1 MKRALRLTTLLTPV
15 TAWLVLFSLIPLGVM
30 AVYSFQG
37 STTGAVDGIFTLSN
51 YERFLS
57 NSSFQTVLWRS
68 ALIALA
74 TALFSVVMAYPL
86 AYYLT
91 FHAGRSGVTMLT
103 LLIAPAWTS
112 ELLRILAWKL
122 MLGSNGGINYLFTL
136 AGLIPEGSPLIQFG
150 PATVIITLVYTW
162 IPFAAMPIYASL
174 GRIERSLLEAS
185 ADLGEN
191 PVRSFLRVTLPLSL
205 PGVVASFFY
214 VFVPSLGE
222 WVTPS
227 MVGGTT
233 GIMFGNLIQDQFAR
247 ALNWPLGAAFSLVML
262 LVALVLTILM
272 TRFVPLSD
280 LLEAG

>member
-37 STTGAVDGIFTLSN
+37 STIGAVNGIFTFSN
-51 YERFLS
+51 YERFLT
-57 NSSFQTVLWRS
+57 NSAFQTVLWRS
-68 ALIALA
+68 ALIALV
-74 TALFSVVMAYPL
+74 TAIFSVVMAYPL
-86 AYYLT
+86 AYYIA
-91 FHAGRSGVTMLT
+91 FHAGKSGVTLMT
-103 LLIAPAWTS
+103 LMIAPAWTS

-122 MLGSNGGINYLFTL
+122 MLGSNGGLNYLFNL
-136 AGLIPEGSPLIQFG
+136 AGWVPEGSSLIQFG
-150 PATVIITLVYTW
+150 PVTVIITLVYTW

-191 PVRSFLRVTLPLSL
+191 PLRSFLRVTLPLSL

-247 ALNWPLGAAFSLVML
+247 ALNWPLGAAFSLIML
-262 LVALVLTILM
+262 LLALVLTILM
-272 TRFVPLSD
+272 TRVLPLSD

>member
-37 STTGAVDGIFTLSN
+37 NATGAVNGIFTLTN
-51 YERFLS
+51 YQRFLS
-57 NSSFQTVLWRS
+57 SSSFQTVLWRS
-68 ALIALA
+68 SWIALA
-74 TALFSVVMAYPL
+74 TALFSVAMSYPL
-86 AYYLT
+86 AYFLS
-91 FHAGRSGVTMLT
+91 FHARKSGVTLMT

-136 AGLIPEGSPLIQFG
+136 AGLIPQGSPFIQFG
-150 PATVIITLVYTW
+150 PVTVIITLVYTW
-162 IPFAAMPIYASL
+162 IPFAAMPIFASL
-174 GRIERSLLEAS
+174 GRIERPLLEAA

-191 PVRSFLRVTLPLSL
+191 PFRSFLRVTLPLSM
-205 PGVVASFFY
+205 PGVVAAFFY

-233 GIMFGNLIQDQFAR
+233 GIMFGNLIQDQFVQ
-247 ALNWPLGAAFSLVML
+247 ALNWPLGAAFSLIMM
-262 LVALVLTILM
+262 LVALILTILI
-272 TRFVPLSD
+272 TYFVPLTE
-280 LLEAG
+280 LMEAG

>member
-37 STTGAVDGIFTLSN
+37 STTGAVNGVFTLSN
-51 YERFLS
+51 YERFLT
-57 NSSFQTVLWRS
+57 NTSFQTVLWRS
-68 ALIALA
+68 ALIALV
-74 TALFSVVMAYPL
+74 TAVFSVVMAYPL
-86 AYYLT
+86 AYYLV
-91 FHAGRSGVTMLT
+91 FHANKSGVTLMT

-136 AGLIPEGSPLIQFG
+136 AGLIPDGSPLIQFG

-162 IPFAAMPIYASL
+162 IPFAAMPIFASL
-174 GRIERSLLEAS
+174 GRIERPLLEAA

-191 PVRSFLRVTLPLSL
+191 PLRAFLRVTLPLSL

-227 MVGGTT
+227 LVGGTS
-233 GIMFGNLIQDQFAR
+233 GIMFGNLIQDEFAR

-262 LVALVLTILM
+262 LLALVLTILM
-272 TRFVPLSD
+272 TRFISISD

>member
-1 MKRALRLTTLLTPV
+1 MTKNLRLAGLLTPL

-30 AVYSFQG
+30 AIYSFQG
-37 STTGAVDGIFTLSN
+37 STTGAVDGVFTFSN
-51 YERFLS
+51 YNRFLTS
-57 NSSFQTVLWRS
+57 LPFQSVLWRS
-68 ALIALA
+68 VWIALA
-74 TALFSVVMAYPL
+74 TAVISVVMAYPL
-86 AYYLT
+86 AYFLT
-91 FHAGRSGVTMLT
+91 FYARKSGMILLT

-122 MLGSNGGINYLFTL
+122 MLGSNGTLNFLFNAIPWL
-136 AGLIPEGSPLIQFG
+136 PHDNALIHFG

-185 ADLGEN
+185 ADLGE
-191 PVRSFLRVTLPLSL
+191 PPLRSFLRVTFPLSL
-205 PGVVASFFY
+205 SGVVAAFFY

-262 LVALVLTILM
+262 LAALILTVLI
-272 TRFVPLSD
+272 TRIMPLTD

>member
-1 MKRALRLTTLLTPV
+1 MKRALRLTTLLSPV

-37 STTGAVDGIFTLSN
+37 NATGAVNGIFTLSN
-51 YERFLS
+51 YQRFLN
-57 NSSFQTVLWRS
+57 NSSFQAVLWRS
-68 ALIALA
+68 SWIALA
-74 TALFSVVMAYPL
+74 TAIFSVAMAYPL

-91 FHAGRSGVTMLT
+91 FYVGKSSVALMT

-136 AGLIPEGSPLIQFG
+136 AGLIPDGSSLIQFG
-150 PATVIITLVYTW
+150 PVTVIITLVYTW

-191 PVRSFLRVTLPLSL
+191 PFRSFMRVTLPLSL
-205 PGVVASFFY
+205 PGVVAAFFY

-222 WVTPS
+222 WVTPA

-233 GIMFGNLIQDQFAR
+233 GIMFGNLIQDQFVQ
-247 ALNWPLGAAFSLVML
+247 ALNWPLGSAFSLIMM

-272 TRFVPLSD
+272 TRFVPFSELM
-280 LLEAG
+280 EAG